1 MATLAKRPCPG
12 NWEYPAGGEETADA
26 YFTRT
31 EGMIQDLL
39 ERSRKI
45 DPEAADLTGAL
56 VSFPRG
62 DGKAVY
68 AVTKMKPLTLAH
80 VPYGDAWTIDAA
92 HLRGLRVD
100 DIRKHLRFG
109 RLWGNRKDRKSVV

>member
-1 MATLAKRPCPG
+1 MATLDKKPYPG

-31 EGMIQDLL
+31 EGMIQNLL

-45 DPEAADLTGAL
+45 DPEATDLTGAL

-62 DGKAVY
+62 DGKAIY

-80 VPYGDAWTIDAA
+80 VPFGDAWMIPPA
-92 HLRGLRVD
+92 HLRGLRAE
-100 DIRKHLRFG
+100 DIRQQLRFG
-109 RLWGNRKDRKSVV
+109 RMWDNRKGG